1 MQPALGGTDRIP
13 KEMLFT
19 LIQKDR
25 REPRGGGVAHVVR
38 RWTQRGGRPGDG
50 EAGASE
56 CAQTCEGCDRAGDT
70 SSVMKPVSRDQVRR
84 NQTGI

>member
-1 MQPALGGTDRIP
+1 MQPALGGPDRIP
-13 KEMLFT
+13 EETLFT

-25 REPRGGGVAHVVR
+25 REPRGGGVAHVAR

-56 CAQTCEGCDRAGDT
+56 CAQACEGCDRAADT
-70 SSVMKPVSRDQVRR
+70 SPVMKAASREQARR
-84 NQTGI
+84 NHAGI